1 MSTQSPE
8 KDGELAFLGGLAR
21 TTSRRNFLQ
30 WSGITIAVAAVGCS
44 DGTVGPNPSG
54 SVDLGSG
61 DTGVLNYAYALEQ
74 LEAAFYTK
82 VVTSFYTGASAGEQ
96 TILTDIKNHEVI
108 HRNFLKAALGSAAI
122 ADLTVDF
129 TSINFTDRASVLG
142 AAKAF
147 EDLGVSAYNGAGKLI
162 VSPDYLVLA
171 GKIVSVEARHA
182 AAIRDLL
189 QANSFAGSD
198 VVNANGLDQAKAPSE
213 VLAAA
218 DVYITTT
225 VTANNL
231 PTS

>member
-1 MSTQSPE
+1 M
-8 KDGELAFLGGLAR
+8 ELNFLDGLAR
-21 TTSRRNFLQ
+21 STSRRNFLQ
-30 WSGITIAVAAVGCS
+30 WSGLTIAVAAVGCS
-44 DGTVGPNPSG
+44 DDNGSGLGPPSG
-54 SVDLGSG
+54 GVDLGSG

-74 LEAAFYTK
+74 LEAAFYTQ
-82 VVTSFYTGASAGEQ
+82 VVASFYAGASADEQ

-108 HRNFLKAALGSAAI
+108 HRDFLKAALGSAAI
-122 ADLTVDF
+122 ADLQVDF
-129 TSINFTDRASVLG
+129 TSVNFADRSSVLG
-142 AAKAF
+142 AAKTF
-147 EDLGVSAYNGAGKLI
+147 EDLGVAAYNGAGKLLTT
-162 VSPDYLVLA
+162 SDNLVVA

-213 VLAAA
+213 VLSAA
-218 DVYITTT
+218 DAYITTT